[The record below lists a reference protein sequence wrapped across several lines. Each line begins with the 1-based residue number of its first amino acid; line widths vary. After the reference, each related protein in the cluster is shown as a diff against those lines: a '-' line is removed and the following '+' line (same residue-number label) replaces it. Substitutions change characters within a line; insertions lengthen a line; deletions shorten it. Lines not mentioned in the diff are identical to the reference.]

1 MASMRD
7 SLGVWLYLRST
18 ALVTAK
24 LKPPMMASQ
33 SAPLCG
39 TGQGD
44 SGVLSTISTP
54 AMASSRRSSEAG
66 VGFSPSMTQATST
79 DQAGIR

>member
-1 MASMRD
+1 MACDMPASAAQAAIRPLPPNMASMRD
-7 SLGVWLYLRST
+7 SLGVCLYLRST

-39 TGQGD
+39 RARA
-44 SGVLSTISTP
+44 IR
-54 AMASSRRSSEAG
+54 AS
-66 VGFSPSMTQATST
+66 
-79 DQAGIR
+79 